1 MTSELTP
8 TYDNDTEQV
17 VLKDLPAGAAGEAVL
32 VLVPGL
38 QLAFDRADGRLFR
51 VVVDTGQP
59 GCPPVLDE
67 ATAAVLTVLFGPS
80 APAAVRAAVTQRK
93 AQCALHP
100 DERLSAICSRLARLE
115 TARGT
120 SPVPALPL
128 WAAEAAQLAEQA
140 GLHDR
145 ARAEAQRAIGDLADI
160 FDRGPL
166 PAAFAA
172 AALAVADLAEEYQP
186 DAAKQLRDRAE
197 QLQAEPVGPSLAGQA
212 SAPKPSDTTRLSLA
226 GEKEH
231 GLRWSLDRGSFPEG
245 LLLAGLSPLADLFL
259 HVTGGGDGKGGAGGR
274 EGKDGTGGRG
284 GVDDTGGRGGEA
296 RVIVKARLA
305 PGADRDALGR
315 CRARLVDPAVRRVLA
330 SAPLTEKGP
339 WARAELRPPFPVDEL
354 TATWVE
360 VVDDDHRPVQ
370 SERSRRIRLA
380 LRWAD
385 AALRAEQHPAGLAPQ
400 FTSEDWAAF
409 AADAWEHCA
418 GNWHVAGDA
427 DRAYLATRR
436 LAVHRP
442 SVHMPTA
449 PSAGA
454 ADLADRPQL
463 SEPAFLAEA
472 LGR

>member
-8 TYDNDTEQV
+8 TYDSDTGQV
-17 VLKDLPAGAAGEAVL
+17 VLEGLPAGPAGEALIVP
-32 VLVPGL
+32 VPGL
-38 QLAFDRADGRLFR
+38 PLAFDRADGRLFR
-51 VVVDTGQP
+51 VVVDNGQP
-59 GCPPVLDE
+59 GCPPVLAE
-67 ATAAVLTVLFGPS
+67 ATAAILANLFGPS
-80 APAAVRAAVTQRK
+80 APARVRAAAAQRT

-100 DERLSAICSRLARLE
+100 DERLSAIYSRLARLE

-120 SPVPALPL
+120 SPVPDLPL

-145 ARAEAQRAIGDLADI
+145 ARAEARRAIGGLIDI

-166 PAAFAA
+166 PEAVSA
-172 AALAVADLAEEYQP
+172 AALAVADIAEEDQP

-197 QLQAEPVGPSLAGQA
+197 ELPAEPAGPRLAGQTGVAPSSAATA
-212 SAPKPSDTTRLSLA
+212 SLSPA
-226 GEKEH
+226 GQKEH
-231 GLRWSLDRGSFPEG
+231 GLHWSLDRGYFPEG
-245 LLLAGLSPLADLFL
+245 LLLPGLSPLSDLFV
-259 HVTGGGDGKGGAGGR
+259 HVEGGR
-274 EGKDGTGGRG
+274 DGET
-284 GVDDTGGRGGEA
+284 
-296 RVIVKARLA
+296 RVIVKATLA
-305 PGADRDALGR
+305 PGADGSALSG
-315 CRARLVDPAVRRVLA
+315 CRARLVDPAIRRVVA
-330 SAPLTEKGP
+330 SAPFAEKGS
-339 WARAELRPPFPVDEL
+339 WARAEFRAPFPMDDL
-354 TATWVE
+354 KQTWVE

-370 SERSRRIRLA
+370 SERSRRIRRA

-385 AALRAEQHPAGLAPQ
+385 AALRAEQHPIGLATR

-418 GNWHVAGDA
+418 GEWHVAGDA

-442 SVHMPTA
+442 SVHAPKA
-449 PSAGA
+449 PSAEA